1 MFVLEL
7 QQMYCMYVLFLVF
20 SENTQ
25 ILIVKS
31 SQVIFFLFSD
41 KLLFSAHN
49 LVFTSS
55 KSALSFT
62 HK

>member
-1 MFVLEL
+1 MFVSEL
-7 QQMYCMYVLFLVF
+7 QQMYCMYVLSLVF

-49 LVFTSS
+49 
-55 KSALSFT
+55 
-62 HK
+62 